1 MRVRVGVE
9 VRVRVS
15 VTVSARVMVRVIRV
29 RVRVR
34 VRVGVR
40 VRVRVTIYTSSPAHP
55 QSLRQKVLRVLA
67 PGYVVRSPSLR
78 EKKKRSIRQKQGRK
92 CVHTAKLETEG
103 VKKGG

>member
-67 PGYVVRSPSLR
+67 PGFAVRTPSIR
-78 EKKKRSIRQKQGRK
+78 EKKSCYLTQRQGRK
-92 CVHTAKLETEG
+92 CVHTAK
-103 VKKGG
+103 